1 MVFSV
6 YHDNMFPFFREFNL
20 LSIDGERQ
28 VLVQKECRNASVI
41 KAGEVDQGERVT
53 LPVKFSS

>member
-1 MVFSV
+1 
-6 YHDNMFPFFREFNL
+6 MFPFFREFNL